1 VPAVKASLTRCRGA
15 FRRVRNAIKAHLPFV
30 RRREYRILSE
40 RHEALIAAFTVE
52 ARMATDAEVVVR
64 KWPAP
69 ALAGEVCLFV
79 THATSPQLK
88 PHVRVHV
95 RSLAEAG
102 FGVVLIANTDL
113 DRRALLIEP
122 VLLDRL
128 VGCVVR
134 ENVGFDF
141 AAWGHA
147 YALGH
152 GFPQCSRLLLV
163 NDSIIGPVSDRAF
176 AVMVGR
182 LRESRA
188 DMVGLTENRVP
199 YRHLQSYFLAFGPRA
214 LRSNAFRLVF
224 SGLRSLPT
232 KELVIDAYETSLT
245 RQLERKGFSDEALFP
260 PLFDEPRS
268 GDDTTRHWRE
278 LVDAGFPYVKASLLR
293 SARHSEAVRAVLPA
307 HLLPPLQAQTPGDG
321 SKSAFSRPSCSAID
335 ARSEPVRRP
344 EVQPEQ
350 GKAPRC

>member
-1 VPAVKASLTRCRGA
+1 MTSLTRYRDA

-40 RHEALIAAFTVE
+40 RHEALIAAFTAE
-52 ARMATDAEVVVR
+52 ARMATDAGVAVL
-64 KWPAP
+64 KWPASS
-69 ALAGEVCLFV
+69 LAGEVCLFV
-79 THATSPQLK
+79 THAPSPQLK
-88 PHVRVHV
+88 PHVHVHV
-95 RSLAEAG
+95 QSLAEAG
-102 FGVVLIANTDL
+102 FGVVLLVNTDL
-113 DRRALLIEP
+113 DRRGLLIEAP
-122 VLLDRL
+122 LLDCL

-141 AAWGHA
+141 GAWGHG
-147 YALGH
+147 YALGQ

-163 NDSIIGPVSDRAF
+163 NDSIIGPINDRAF
-176 AVMVGR
+176 TAMVGR

-199 YRHLQSYFLAFGPRA
+199 HRHLQSYFLTFGSRA
-214 LRSNAFRLVF
+214 LRSDAFRVVF

-245 RQLERKGFSDEALFP
+245 RQLERKGLSGEALFP
-260 PLFDEPRS
+260 PLYDEPRS

-293 SARHSEAVRAVLPA
+293 SARHCDSVRGVVPA
-307 HLLPPLQAQTPGDG
+307 HLLPPLHPQRPGVASDRAATCLPPG
-321 SKSAFSRPSCSAID
+321 AIE
-335 ARSEPVRRP
+335 ARSER
-344 EVQPEQ
+344 VQQSGLQHEQ
-350 GKAPRC
+350 GNAPRC

>member
-1 VPAVKASLTRCRGA
+1 MTTSLTRYRDA

-40 RHEALIAAFTVE
+40 RHEALIAAFTAE
-52 ARMATDAEVVVR
+52 ARMATDAEVDVL

-69 ALAGEVCLFV
+69 SLAGEVCLFV
-79 THATSPQLK
+79 THATSAQLK
-88 PHVRVHV
+88 PHVPVHV

-122 VLLDRL
+122 ALLERL
-128 VGCVVR
+128 VGCLVR

-147 YALGH
+147 YALGQ
-152 GFPQCSRLLLV
+152 GFAQCSRLLLL
-163 NDSIIGPVSDRAF
+163 NDSIIGPVSERAF
-176 AVMVGR
+176 AVLIGR

-199 YRHLQSYFLAFGPRA
+199 HRHLQSYFLAFGPRA
-214 LRSNAFRLVF
+214 LRSEAFRQVF

-245 RQLERKGFSDEALFP
+245 RRLEREGLSGEALFP
-260 PLFDEPRS
+260 PLYDEPRS

-293 SARHSEAVRAVLPA
+293 SARHSEAVRAIVPP
-307 HLLPPLQAQTPGDG
+307 HLLLPLPPQAPGDG
-321 SKSAFSRPSCSAID
+321 SKSAPSRPPNGAIA
-335 ARSEPVRRP
+335 ARSESVPQP
-344 EVQPEQ
+344 GLQPEQ